1 MKRIAMP
8 KTWPIARKG
17 KPRLIIEPRGSLR
30 YSLPILV
37 VIRDLLKI
45 AKTAKEAKKILYEG
59 NVLVNNKIVHDA
71 AYPVNIF
78 DIVSIPK
85 IKKHFILLLK
95 ARKFALKEIPEKDAS
110 LKVFKV
116 IGKKILN
123 KSRIQFNF
131 FGGKNFISDIKAKVN
146 DSILWD
152 LNGNKI
158 VKHLPLKENARVFIT
173 AGRNSGLEGVI
184 VKRDAKN
191 LEIKT
196 ENKIIKSV
204 VANVWVTG

>member
-45 AKTAKEAKKILYEG
+45 AKTAKEAKKIFYKG
-59 NVLVNNKIVHDA
+59 SVLVNNKIVHDA

-78 DIVSIPK
+78 DIVSIPE
-85 IKKHFILLLK
+85 IKKHFVLLLGGK
-95 ARKFALKEIPEKDAS
+95 RLTLKEIPEKDAS
-110 LKVFKV
+110 LKVFKI

-123 KSRIQFNF
+123 KGKIQFNL
-131 FGGKNFISDIKAKVN
+131 FGGKNFIFDIKAKVN

-152 LNGNKI
+152 LNEDKLL
-158 VKHLPLKENARVFIT
+158 KHMPLKENARVFIT
-173 AGRNSGLEGVI
+173 AGRNSGLEGVV
-184 VKRDAKN
+184 VKIDAKSLN
-191 LEIKT
+191 IKI

-204 VANVWVTG
+204 VANVWVVG